1 MKVGLLLCDHVRP
14 AFRDE
19 FGDYPAIFQRAW
31 STFDFEVFAVCDGQ
45 FPSSVDI
52 CDAYIATGSSHS
64 VYEELDW
71 IIQLQQFIRDIHQSE
86 KYFLGVCFGHQLLAA
101 ALGGEVK
108 KAQSGWS
115 VGIQTFTIS
124 QQEAWMDP
132 FQPQLNLLMM
142 CQDQVH
148 VLPPN
153 ATVLASTPACP
164 VGIFRVGQRMLGV
177 QAHPEFSKAYDQL
190 LMETRID
197 RMGAKTVEQGVA
209 SLSLPLD
216 AEKFIQW
223 TLRFLSALD

>member
-14 AFRDE
+14 EFRNE
-19 FGDYPAIFQRAW
+19 FEDYPVMFQQAW
-31 STFDFEVFAVCDGQ
+31 PSFEFEVFAVCDGQ
-45 FPSSVDI
+45 FPTDATA
-52 CDAYIATGSSHS
+52 CDAYIASGSSYS

-71 IIQLQQFIRDIHQSE
+71 IIRLKQLIRDIHQAE
-86 KYFLGVCFGHQLLAA
+86 RYYLGVCFGHQLLAE

-108 KAQSGWS
+108 KAKSGWS

-132 FQPQLNLLMM
+132 FQAELNLLMM

-148 VLPPN
+148 VLPPK

-164 VGIFRVGQRMLGV
+164 VGIFRVGNRMLGV
-177 QAHPEFSKAYDQL
+177 QAHPEFSKAYDRL

-197 RMGAKTVEQGVA
+197 RMGAATVAKAIE

-216 AEKFIQW
+216 ATRFIQW
-223 TLRFLSALD
+223 TVRFLSAAS

>member
-14 AFRDE
+14 AFRAE
-19 FGDYPAIFQRAW
+19 FEDYPAIFQRAW
-31 STFDFEVFAVCDGQ
+31 PTFDFEVFAVCDGQ
-45 FPSSVDI
+45 FPSSVDA
-52 CDAYIATGSSHS
+52 CDTYIATGSSHS
-64 VYEELDW
+64 VYEDLDW
-71 IIQLQQFIRDIHQSE
+71 IIQLKQFIRDIHQSE

-132 FQPQLNLLMM
+132 FQMQLNLLMM

-153 ATVLASTPACP
+153 SRVLASTSACP

-177 QAHPEFSKAYDQL
+177 QAHPEFSRAYDKV
-190 LMETRID
+190 LMEARID
-197 RMGAKTVEQGVA
+197 RMGAETVEKA
-209 SLSLPLD
+209 INTLSLPLD
-216 AEKFIQW
+216 ATRFIQW
-223 TLRFLSALD
+223 TVRFLSAAK